1 MQRKMNGEG
10 FCFCTDDKHIEDIQR
25 EGHIDHNV
33 RKAIRL
39 GMNPV
44 SAIKMATIN
53 AANCYGLKDKGAVAP
68 GRQADLLILSDLVTV
83 SIEDV
88 YYKGQLVD
96 QNANIVIKPCAP
108 ETEKYRTCGR
118 IFQGKHSGFPL
129 KMEFSR

>member
-1 MQRKMNGEG
+1 MNGDG

-68 GRQADLLILSDLVTV
+68 GRQADLFGSFGSCQCDHRRCVL
-83 SIEDV
+83 
-88 YYKGQLVD
+88 
-96 QNANIVIKPCAP
+96 
-108 ETEKYRTCGR
+108 
-118 IFQGKHSGFPL
+118 
-129 KMEFSR
+129 